1 MSFSDKVGGE
11 KEAREVLSQQRKI
24 MKAQDET
31 LDSIS
36 ETMERLKHIGYVV
49 LFFFVDTTGPFFFDA
64 TRSSI
69 SEFAVVKVIFC
80 LLAICWML
88 SESLSLSL
96 SLSLC

>member
-49 LFFFVDTTGPFFFDA
+49 LFFF
-64 TRSSI
+64 
-69 SEFAVVKVIFC
+69 C
-80 LLAICWML
+80 
-88 SESLSLSL
+88 
-96 SLSLC
+96 

>member
-1 MSFSDKVGGE
+1 MLTFHTHQEMSFSDKVGGE

-49 LFFFVDTTGPFFFDA
+49 LLLTRRVLFFL
-64 TRSSI
+64 TRRVRRSPNS
-69 SEFAVVKVIFC
+69 
-80 LLAICWML
+80 LL
-88 SESLSLSL
+88 
-96 SLSLC
+96 